1 MKKIAAGIVLYNP
14 NAERFTACLTKLIKQ
29 LDRIYIYDNNEISN
43 VVINSNK
50 IVYISEKQN
59 KGIAYALNRIM
70 EKAKEDGYSWV
81 ITMDQDSLIPDG
93 MIQDFQDSIDKYDH
107 IGLFVLKSLIKEE
120 HISQLK
126 KIFRWSM
133 LIFVLPP
140 LHVLLLMRGKDVE
153 VLMNG
158 CLLI

>member
-59 KGIAYALNRIM
+59 KRYCVCVESYHGESKR
-70 EKAKEDGYSWV
+70 
-81 ITMDQDSLIPDG
+81 
-93 MIQDFQDSIDKYDH
+93 
-107 IGLFVLKSLIKEE
+107 
-120 HISQLK
+120 
-126 KIFRWSM
+126 RW
-133 LIFVLPP
+133 L
-140 LHVLLLMRGKDVE
+140 
-153 VLMNG
+153 
-158 CLLI
+158 